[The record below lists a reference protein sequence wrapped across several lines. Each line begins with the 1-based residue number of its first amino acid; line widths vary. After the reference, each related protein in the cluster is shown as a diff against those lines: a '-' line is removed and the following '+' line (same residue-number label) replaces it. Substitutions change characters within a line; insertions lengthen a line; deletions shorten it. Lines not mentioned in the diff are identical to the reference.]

1 MSTRLPS
8 RATTSVKEHQAAE
21 LRAAL
26 LQLCKGGPEEQAVA
40 AGEIDAVIDHSRS
53 NIILFPAA
61 RVALRA
67 HAKRMSAAERALVTN
82 KLLDALPR
90 TDQRRLLA
98 DLEPVVVRLGAVL
111 HEPGQPVAHV
121 YFPVDSVVCL
131 MATAGDRQAVGAG
144 LVGHEG
150 VVGIGL
156 ALESKVASD
165 RALVV
170 TTGRALRLEAGY
182 FREAVRQSPVLQRE
196 LHRYAYANFAL
207 ALNTVA
213 CNCFHSAEARLARWL
228 LMISD
233 RVRSPAFFFTQTA
246 LSDMLGLRRCTV
258 TLIAGDLQRR
268 NLISYARGH
277 IRVLDRRGLAET
289 ACACFTGIEGAN
301 EGVSPRKRQGA
312 SRLRSS

>member
-1 MSTRLPS
+1 
-8 RATTSVKEHQAAE
+8 VKEHQAAE

-26 LQLCKGGPEEQAVA
+26 LQLRKGGPEEQAVA
-40 AGEIDAVIDHSRS
+40 AGEIDAVVDHSRS

-67 HAKRMSAAERALVTN
+67 HAKRISAAECALVTN

-90 TDQRRLLA
+90 AEQRRLQRN
-98 DLEPVVVRLGAVL
+98 LEPVTVRLGAVL
-111 HEPGQPVAHV
+111 HESGQPVAHV
-121 YFPVDSVVCL
+121 YFPIDSVVCP
-131 MATAGDRQAVGAG
+131 MATAENLQAVAAG
-144 LVGHEG
+144 LTGYEG

-156 ALESKVASD
+156 ALESTVAAD

-170 TTGRALRLEAGY
+170 ISGRALRVEAGC
-182 FREAVRQSPVLQRE
+182 FQQALRHSPVLQRE
-196 LHRYAYANFAL
+196 LRRYAYGKL
-207 ALNTVA
+207 GLVSNTVA

-233 RVRSPAFFFTQTA
+233 RARSPAFFFTQTA

-258 TLIAGDLQRR
+258 TLIAGHLQRR
-268 NLISYARGH
+268 NLIAYARGH
-277 IRVLDRRGLAET
+277 IRILDRKGLADT

-301 EGVSPRKRQGA
+301 AGVPT
-312 SRLRSS
+312 